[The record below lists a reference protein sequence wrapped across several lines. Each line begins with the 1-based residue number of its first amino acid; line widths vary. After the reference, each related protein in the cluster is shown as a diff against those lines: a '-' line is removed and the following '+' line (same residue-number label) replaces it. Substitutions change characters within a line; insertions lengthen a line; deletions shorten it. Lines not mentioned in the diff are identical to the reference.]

1 MTRMHAAALI
11 AAVAGSLLL
20 VNGASADDVYTVV
33 ASGLDS
39 PRGLV
44 AAPGGRLYV
53 AQAGEGGPSGKITEL
68 RRYWTPTPQQR
79 DIVTGLLSVGSEGEF
94 IGVDGL
100 TTDSNGNLFA
110 IMALSESGVPA
121 LGPSRLGHL
130 LKVNTAGVTRDVAN
144 VGDVNY
150 QWTLGHPEL
159 AYGDFPDSNPYGVLI
174 KGSHVY
180 VVDAGANT
188 LNRVRRD
195 GTVEVLAYF
204 RDNAIRDS
212 TPTCVTE
219 GPDDAL
225 YIGTLALFDSI
236 VLGPS
241 ATVYRVD
248 PRAVDPNDES
258 RVMNVATP
266 WATGLWP
273 INGCTFGPD
282 GTFYASELITTPGF
296 AGGDVVKIPFSD
308 PTSHTSLAQQSLLF
322 PAGVAVGQDGAVYV
336 SNGGAF
342 VPSGEVIRLNQ
353 R

>member
-1 MTRMHAAALI
+1 MHAAVLI
-11 AAVAGSLLL
+11 AAVAGSFLLA
-20 VNGASADDVYTVV
+20 NRADSDDVYTVV

-53 AQAGEGGPSGKITEL
+53 AQAGEGGLTGKITEL
-68 RRYWTPTPQQR
+68 RRYWTAAPQQR
-79 DIVTGLLSVGSEGEF
+79 DVVTGLLSAGSEGEF
-94 IGVDGL
+94 LGVDGL
-100 TTDSNGNLFA
+100 ATDSNGNLFA

-121 LGPSRLGHL
+121 LGRSRLGHL
-130 LKVNTAGVTRDVAN
+130 LKLNSAGVVRDVAD

-150 QWTLGHPEL
+150 QWTMGHQEL

-174 KGSHVY
+174 KANVVY

-195 GTVEVLAYF
+195 GTVQVLAYF

-212 TPTCVTE
+212 TPTCVAE
-219 GPDDAL
+219 GPDGAL
-225 YIGTLALFDSI
+225 YVGTLALFDSI

-248 PRAVDPNDES
+248 LQAVDPNDDS
-258 RVMNVATP
+258 KIMNVATP

-273 INGCTFGPD
+273 INGCAFGPD
-282 GTFYASELITTPGF
+282 GTFYASELITNAGF
-296 AGGDVVKIPFSD
+296 AGGDVVRIPFSN
-308 PTSHTSLAQQSLLF
+308 PTLHTSIANQSLLF

-342 VPSGEVIRLNQ
+342 VPSGEVVRLHE